1 MAVAESPTGTCFCY
15 GGQSKQQLWLSCL
28 VCHPSQLMCPFCS
41 AAISNFRCARE
52 RISIYV
58 SDKSAKALAQT
69 LSFLE
74 MLCHLWQAWLY
85 SYLLCL
91 DCRGPL
97 PTKNIF
103 GRSIVRYWPPARL
116 GTTVFGAEQLLETA
130 LPQLGMMTHKNHQ
143 VIHAM

>member
-1 MAVAESPTGTCFCY
+1 V
-15 GGQSKQQLWLSCL
+15 GGFSLLIFPSINGDYSQGAMWLL
-28 VCHPSQLMCPFCS
+28 QKVPQGHVFVMGD
-41 AAISNFRCARE
+41 NRNN
-52 RISIYV
+52 
-58 SDKSAKALAQT
+58 
-69 LSFLE
+69 SFDS
-74 MLCHLWQAWLY
+74 HVW
-85 SYLLCL
+85 
-91 DCRGPL
+91 GPL